1 MIKSGAR
8 TPEELETLLEDAFIV
23 QDPTALG
30 LLFEDGA
37 VLDDGRALREVRG
50 RADIER
56 AATAM
61 WDHDRIY
68 LAEPRCVLQAGATA
82 LSLGGGIN
90 VVRRGPDGAWRVAI
104 ALIEPGRPEAK
115 KERR

>member
-8 TPEELETLLEDAFIV
+8 TPEELATLLEDAFIV

-90 VVRRGPDGAWRVAI
+90 VVRRGPDGAWRFAI

>member
-1 MIKSGAR
+1 VIKSGAR

-23 QDPTALG
+23 QDSTALG

-37 VLDDGRALREVRG
+37 VLNDGRALREVRG

-61 WDHDRIY
+61 WDHDRTY

-82 LSLGGGIN
+82 LSLGGGIH
-90 VVRRGPDGAWRVAI
+90 VVRRGPDGAWRFAI
-104 ALIEPGRPEAK
+104 ALIEPGRLEAN